1 MSADSTIPAGNIHS
15 LASRPRHPGCG
26 ESVLHLDVLHYALRP
41 SDAVRNDHLQGYRA
55 STDLPM
61 PAWTHANHR
70 RPEELSAVRMT
81 SRLMLVLTT
90 LLALLALST
99 PAQAADAYPYRS
111 DTTRGADPW
120 GFTKRECV
128 SYVAWRLAQRG
139 APIGN
144 AAQQWGNAASW
155 DDASRRLGVGIGARP
170 VVGAV
175 AHWNAYESNA
185 YYSPGSTRPNG
196 TMRAGGYGHV
206 GYVQGVHSDG
216 SAVVA
221 HYNMYGDRAYSLVR
235 VKAPRY
241 LYLAVGGPR

>member
-1 MSADSTIPAGNIHS
+1 M
-15 LASRPRHPGCG
+15 R
-26 ESVLHLDVLHYALRP
+26 V
-41 SDAVRNDHLQGYRA
+41 
-55 STDLPM
+55 
-61 PAWTHANHR
+61 
-70 RPEELSAVRMT
+70 T

-99 PAQAADAYPYRS
+99 PAQAADMYPYRS

-120 GFTKRECV
+120 GVTKRQCV

-139 APIGN
+139 APISN
-144 AAQQWGNAASW
+144 AAQQWGNAANW
-155 DDASRRLGVGIGARP
+155 DDAARRLRVGIGARP

-175 AHWNAYESNA
+175 AHWNAYESSA
-185 YYSPGSTRPNG
+185 SYGPGSTRPNG

-241 LYLAVGGPR
+241 LYLAVDGPR

>member
-1 MSADSTIPAGNIHS
+1 M
-15 LASRPRHPGCG
+15 
-26 ESVLHLDVLHYALRP
+26 LHYAVRP
-41 SDAVRNDHLQGYRA
+41 SGVVRNDHAQGYRA

-61 PAWTHANHR
+61 TARTHAIR
-70 RPEELSAVRMT
+70 CRPEELSAVRMT

-90 LLALLALST
+90 LLALLAMST
-99 PAQAADAYPYRS
+99 PAQAADAYLYRS

-120 GFTKRECV
+120 GFTQRQCV
-128 SYVAWRLAQRG
+128 SYVAWRLAKRG
-139 APIGN
+139 APISN
-144 AAQQWGNAASW
+144 AAQQWGNAANW
-155 DDASRRLGVGIGARP
+155 DDASRRLRVGIGARP

-175 AHWNAYESNA
+175 AHWNAYESSA
-185 YYSPGSTRPNG
+185 YYGPGSTRQNG

-241 LYLAVGGPR
+241 LYLAVGAPR